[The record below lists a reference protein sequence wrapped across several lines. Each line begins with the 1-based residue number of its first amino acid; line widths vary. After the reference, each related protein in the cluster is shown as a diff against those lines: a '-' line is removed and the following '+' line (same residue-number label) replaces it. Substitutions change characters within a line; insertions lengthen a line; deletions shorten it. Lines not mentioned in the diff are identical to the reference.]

1 MDRNDIGETTDPI
14 SSLQQ
19 DQISQSGDASDVFRF
34 PGSKLIQFWCN
45 SVRASDFII
54 NSTVEAYKI
63 PFFDLYE
70 NFVIPNRYSA
80 FKFKDFVKMYHSCA
94 HGADVQWKMQAY
106 FLSFVFKQICSFWKQ
121 SVWYENN
128 RTVFHLFQ
136 SG

>member
-54 NSTVEAYKI
+54 NSTVEVYKI

-94 HGADVQWKMQAY
+94 HGADVQWKMQVY

-121 SVWYENN
+121 SVCYENN